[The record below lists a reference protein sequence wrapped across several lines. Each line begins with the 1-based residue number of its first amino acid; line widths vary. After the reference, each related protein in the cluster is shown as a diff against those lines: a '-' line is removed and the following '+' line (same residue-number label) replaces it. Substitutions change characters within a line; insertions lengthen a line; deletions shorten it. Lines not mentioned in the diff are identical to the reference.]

1 MASYLRP
8 RRGKRATAESQAI
21 VLKRGE
27 VFFECPDAGVGT
39 GAGKIKVGDGSTKYA
54 SLPYFMQNFDLN
66 ADDATIAFTDTST
79 ATAYSN
85 NATYLTNI
93 KPANSLKTIFTNLK
107 QLLFNYNA
115 QLTELNNEI
124 SLLTGSSGVSHNAI
138 FRGKDLGTV
147 ANLNEY
153 LAFRQAHGIDNKTYK
168 DLYLGDYFKIQD
180 GTYNAVWMV
189 AHFDYYVNRGDAA
202 SARGVVLI
210 PRTTCGTSKMN
221 ATENKTTGA
230 YASSV
235 ANATTCPAIATA
247 LSTILG
253 SYLLSNKLLFS
264 NSESDDIASMAGC
277 NWNGASNGWAWV
289 ASQCVLPNE
298 IQIYGSTVFSSS
310 FYDVGEACEK
320 LAIFNFI
327 NHVEYSRSNFWLR
340 AVASSAGFA
349 NAGNGGGARGSSASY
364 EHPLRPLIYIG

>member
-27 VFFECPDAGVGT
+27 VFFECPDSGVGT

-79 ATAYSN
+79 ATAYTN
-85 NATYLTNI
+85 NATYLSNI

-115 QLTELNNEI
+115 QLTELNNE
-124 SLLTGSSGVSHNAI
+124 LALVAGSTGVSHNGI
-138 FRGKDLGTV
+138 FRGKDLGTISS
-147 ANLNEY
+147 LNEY
-153 LAFRQAHGIDNKTYK
+153 IAFRSAHGIDNKTYT

-189 AHFDYYVNRGDAA
+189 AHFDYYYNRGDVA
-202 SARGVVLI
+202 SARGVLLI
-210 PRTTCGTSKMN
+210 PRTVCGESKMAN
-221 ATENKTTGA
+221 TNDTTGA
-230 YASSV
+230 YASSI
-235 ANATTCPAIATA
+235 ANVTTCPAIASKLQTV
-247 LSTILG
+247 LG
-253 SYLLSNKLLFS
+253 SYLLSNKLLLS
-264 NSESDDIASMAGC
+264 NATNASTVSMAGAGYT
-277 NWNGASNGWAWV
+277 GASTNWAWT

-320 LAIFNFI
+320 LAVFNFI
-327 NHVEYSRSNFWLR
+327 NHIEYSRSHFWLR
-340 AVASSAGFA
+340 AVASATRFA
-349 NAGNGGGARGSSASY
+349 FATSSGDANSGSASASLS
-364 EHPLRPLIYIG
+364 LRPLIYIG

>member
-8 RRGKRATAESQAI
+8 RRGKKATAESQAI

-27 VFFECPDAGVGT
+27 VFFECPDTGVGT

-54 SLPYFMQNFDLN
+54 SLPYFMENFDLN

-115 QLTELNNEI
+115 QLGDLNTAV
-124 SLLTGSSGVSHNAI
+124 SLVSGSTGVAHNGI
-138 FRGKDLGTV
+138 FRGKDLGTISS
-147 ANLNEY
+147 LNEY
-153 LAFRQAHGIDNKTYK
+153 IAFRTAHGISDKTYT

-189 AHFDYYVNRGDAA
+189 AHFDYYYNKGDAA
-202 SARGVVLI
+202 SARGVLLI
-210 PRTTCGTSKMN
+210 PRTTCGTSKMKDTN
-221 ATENKTTGA
+221 DTTGA
-230 YASSV
+230 YVSTIAH
-235 ANATTCPAIATA
+235 ATTCPAIASA
-247 LSTILG
+247 LSTVLG
-253 SYLLSNKLLFS
+253 SYLLSNKLLLS
-264 NSESDDIASMAGC
+264 NATNASTASMAGAGYT
-277 NWNGASNGWAWV
+277 GASTNWAWT
-289 ASQCVLPNE
+289 ATQCSLPNE
-298 IQIYGSTVFSSS
+298 VQIYGSTVFSSS

-320 LAIFNFI
+320 LAVFNFI

-340 AVASSAGFA
+340 CVASSMYFALAVGSGDAGHTY
-349 NAGNGGGARGSSASY
+349 ASDS
-364 EHPLRPLIYIG
+364 HALRPLIYIG